1 MGTLALMLASLPP
14 AEAAPRQA
22 PFYADKSDL
31 LYYLDAS
38 AACHPVRSRRD
49 WNRRRSDVLANMQ
62 LVMGP
67 LPAIDH
73 HLRPAIEV
81 LKEVCTERYT
91 WRRITYA
98 AESGDR
104 AYAYLYIPH
113 GLSRNHRAP
122 GIISLHGT
130 TYSHY
135 IPQTE
140 VTPAPKPDTGDA
152 QYAQELAD
160 RGYVVIAPDYVYL
173 GPDYRTDPYAL
184 GYMSGT
190 MKGIVNHIRAVDV
203 LTSMAEVDRRH
214 IGAVGLSL
222 GGHNALFLAA
232 FDPRVGV
239 IVSSAGFNAFPKY
252 KSGNL
257 KGWTSDRYMPR
268 IASVYDSRPDRMPF
282 DFTEVLGALAPRPV
296 FVNAPLQDTNF
307 EVTGV
312 QDCAAAALPVYE
324 KVFHASGRLV
334 VQYPPGGHG
343 FAPAARQAAYAFLD
357 RWLR

>member
-1 MGTLALMLASLPP
+1 MASSQHRQLRGSASLKPVKRRSHNIRLFPVRAKSARGREGFPSDTTALTLVRSCKRVAMGTLALMLASLPP

-152 QYAQELAD
+152 QYAQELA
-160 RGYVVIAPDYVYL
+160 
-173 GPDYRTDPYAL
+173 
-184 GYMSGT
+184 
-190 MKGIVNHIRAVDV
+190 
-203 LTSMAEVDRRH
+203 
-214 IGAVGLSL
+214 
-222 GGHNALFLAA
+222 
-232 FDPRVGV
+232 
-239 IVSSAGFNAFPKY
+239 
-252 KSGNL
+252 
-257 KGWTSDRYMPR
+257 
-268 IASVYDSRPDRMPF
+268 
-282 DFTEVLGALAPRPV
+282 
-296 FVNAPLQDTNF
+296 
-307 EVTGV
+307 
-312 QDCAAAALPVYE
+312 
-324 KVFHASGRLV
+324 
-334 VQYPPGGHG
+334 
-343 FAPAARQAAYAFLD
+343 
-357 RWLR
+357 